1 MIRPDDF
8 DIEIGESDRG
18 AFVRVTHKPT
28 GNQRVADPVARDAVG
43 KTRDSFI
50 AELRGLLFG
59 PEDVRYDTGRAE
71 GGDFIRVVHI
81 PSGIERWAMR
91 RDSSHEKLLDEVL
104 EELYPRESN
113 VKLGD

>member
-8 DIEIGESDRG
+8 DIDIGQSERG
-18 AFVRVTHKPT
+18 TFVRVMHKPT
-28 GNQRVADPVARDAVG
+28 GNHRVADAVADGEVG
-43 KTRDSFI
+43 TSRDSLI

-59 PEDVRYDTGRAE
+59 PEDVRYDTGCTE

-91 RDSSHEKLLDEVL
+91 RDSTHEKLLDEVL
-104 EELYPRESN
+104 EELYSRQSHFN
-113 VKLGD
+113 RDS